1 MRIEL
6 WRETLA
12 PYHLAVEELLV
23 KFNHIIKEYRESG
36 AYSPI
41 EAVNGRVK
49 KISSIIE
56 KAQRKGIPL
65 DEFTEK
71 MDDIAGIRII

>member
-36 AYSPI
+36 A
-41 EAVNGRVK
+41 
-49 KISSIIE
+49 
-56 KAQRKGIPL
+56 
-65 DEFTEK
+65 
-71 MDDIAGIRII
+71 